1 MPPLLPHFEV
11 HPGRGPYAL
20 LVHGIIS
27 SREQWCLNLGA
38 LSEVCR
44 PVVVELF
51 GHGRSPAPKE
61 LAAYHPD
68 RYIDA
73 FEQIRT
79 DLGQERWIVVGQSL
93 GAALTLRYALHHPAH
108 VAAHILTNSNSA
120 FAEPE
125 WEEQLKPGM
134 EALLRDVER
143 EGAAALERI
152 PIHPRHGRR
161 LPTHIKA
168 LLVAEAKLHDPRGVA
183 LSMIG
188 TAAKSGMGHQ
198 LERNQ
203 VPTLLLCGA
212 REKRF
217 VAHRRM
223 AEERMPLLE
232 VAELEA
238 GHAVNL
244 EAHAEFNRRAVEFVS
259 RHARGL

>member
-11 HPGRGPYAL
+11 HPGRGPFVL

-38 LSEVCR
+38 LSEVCS

-51 GHGRSPAPKE
+51 GHGRSPAPDE

-73 FEQIRT
+73 FEQIRAG
-79 DLGQERWIVVGQSL
+79 LGQERWIALGQSL
-93 GAALTLRYALHHPAH
+93 GAALTLRYALHHPAR
-108 VAAHILTNSNSA
+108 VAAHILTNSSSA
-120 FAEPE
+120 FAEPA
-125 WEEQLKPGM
+125 WEERFKPAM

-143 EGAAALERI
+143 EGAAALERM

-161 LPTHIKA
+161 LPAHVKSR
-168 LLVAEAKLHDPRGVA
+168 LLEETKLHDPRGVA
-183 LSMIG
+183 LGLLG
-188 TAAKSGMGHQ
+188 TAAKSGMGDQ
-198 LERNQ
+198 LERNR

-212 REKRF
+212 QEKRF
-217 VAHRRM
+217 EAHRRR

-232 VAELEA
+232 VVELA
-238 GHAVNL
+238 AAHAVNL

>member
-11 HPGRGPYAL
+11 HPGRGPYVL

-27 SREQWCLNLGA
+27 SREQWCLNVA
-38 LSEVCR
+38 PLSEVCS

-51 GHGRSPAPKE
+51 GHGRSPAPE
-61 LAAYHPD
+61 DLAAYHPD
-68 RYIDA
+68 RYVDA
-73 FEQIRT
+73 FEQIRA
-79 DLGQERWIVVGQSL
+79 DLGQERWIVLGQSL
-93 GAALTLRYALHHPAH
+93 GAALTLRYALHHPTR

-134 EALLRDVER
+134 ETLLRDVER
-143 EGAAALERI
+143 EGAAALERM

-161 LPTHIKA
+161 LPTHVKSR
-168 LLVAEAKLHDPRGVA
+168 LVAETKLHDPRGVA
-183 LSMIG
+183 LSLIG

-217 VAHRRM
+217 ETHRRV

-232 VAELEA
+232 VVELDA
-238 GHAVNL
+238 AHAVNL
-244 EAHAEFNRRAVEFVS
+244 EAHAEFNRLAVEFVS
-259 RHARGL
+259 RHSPGL

>member
-11 HPGRGPYAL
+11 HPGRGPYVL

-38 LSEVCR
+38 LSEVCS

-51 GHGRSPAPKE
+51 GHGRSPAPEE
-61 LAAYHPD
+61 LADYHPD

-73 FEQIRT
+73 FEQIRA
-79 DLGQERWIVVGQSL
+79 DLGQERWIVLGQSL
-93 GAALTLRYALHHPAH
+93 GAALTLRYALHHPAR
-108 VAAHILTNSNSA
+108 VAAHILTNSSSA

-125 WEEQLKPGM
+125 WAEQLKPGM

-161 LPTHIKA
+161 LPADVKSR
-168 LLVAEAKLHDPRGVA
+168 LVAEAKLHDPRGVA

-188 TAAKSGMGHQ
+188 TAAKSGMGDQ

-217 VAHRRM
+217 DAHRRK
-223 AEERMPLLE
+223 AEQRMPLLE

-244 EAHAEFNRRAVEFVS
+244 EAHAEFNRLAVEFVS
-259 RHARGL
+259 RHGRGL